1 MPSSYKASRH
11 SKRNTQVLERP
22 DYGWIWKPIVTLAV
36 IYLLVTLALG
46 IWWSRTPDTF
56 DVKRAAAMQQGFEG
70 VENPTPPIS
79 VPKARGAVSV
89 ATLIASI
96 DTLLEKPGGYLR
108 NDVMPPGLWLDN
120 MPSWELGVLRQTRLM
135 TELLAQNADGEAA
148 SLEEAVERL
157 SAGDEE
163 WFYPSTERHLAKAQ
177 EALDYYF
184 ESMTNKGGDRLA
196 PSDEL
201 PASWLNQ
208 AAERLDWLSH
218 RLSASVVEREALRD
232 LNIDPQELPE
242 HTPWYRID
250 NVFFETRGATWAML
264 VQLRALMADYPQLM
278 QQARIQTDVKRLI
291 AELNF
296 TQRRLWSPLILNG
309 SGFGIFA
316 NHSLMMANYTLKAR
330 DLAQALAQRITD
342 VQSKEI
348 AESNEKKQPPAQS
361 ETPSPAAMQ
370 TNKDASKPS
379 SEPSAAKGS
388 EAESSSSTDR
398 ETTPETPDDT
408 DKNDD
413 KTRVSPEQAA
423 GQQDTAEP

>member
-1 MPSSYKASRH
+1 M
-11 SKRNTQVLERP
+11 
-22 DYGWIWKPIVTLAV
+22 
-36 IYLLVTLALG
+36 
-46 IWWSRTPDTF
+46 
-56 DVKRAAAMQQGFEG
+56 
-70 VENPTPPIS
+70 
-79 VPKARGAVSV
+79 
-89 ATLIASI
+89 
-96 DTLLEKPGGYLR
+96 
-108 NDVMPPGLWLDN
+108 
-120 MPSWELGVLRQTRLM
+120 
-135 TELLAQNADGEAA
+135 
-148 SLEEAVERL
+148 
-157 SAGDEE
+157 
-163 WFYPSTERHLAKAQ
+163 
-177 EALDYYF
+177 
-184 ESMTNKGGDRLA
+184 
-196 PSDEL
+196 
-201 PASWLNQ
+201 
-208 AAERLDWLSH
+208 
-218 RLSASVVEREALRD
+218 
-232 LNIDPQELPE
+232 
-242 HTPWYRID
+242 
-250 NVFFETRGATWAML
+250 
-264 VQLRALMADYPQLM
+264 
-278 QQARIQTDVKRLI
+278 
-291 AELNF
+291 AELEL

-309 SGFGIFA
+309 TGFGIFA